1 LNCLIVAAGTGGR
14 LRERGESK
22 PLVPVKGVGLL
33 ERVITR
39 ARSAGVEQFLVVSG
53 YRGDAVRAALDA
65 ISERE
70 GVSIRHID
78 NDEWQRGNGVSVSK
92 ARPFL
97 DGPFVLSMCDHLVD
111 PAILR
116 DLMASGAEPDTVT
129 LAVDFNIAGSINDPD
144 DVTRVKCSN
153 GLILNIGKVIRDFNA
168 IDTGVFLCT
177 PVIFDALE
185 ASQAAGDES
194 ISGAMNVL
202 ARQGRARTFDIQGRL
217 WLDVDD
223 PASLDKAEAL
233 LEAGRL

>member
-1 LNCLIVAAGTGGR
+1 MNCLIVAAGTGGR
-14 LRERGESK
+14 LRERGPSK
-22 PLVPVKGVGLL
+22 PLVQVYGVGLL

-39 ARSAGVEQFLVVSG
+39 ARAAGVQHFVVVSG
-53 YRGDAVRAALDA
+53 YRGDAVRASLDA

-70 GVSIRHID
+70 GIAIKHVD
-78 NDEWQRGNGVSVSK
+78 NDEWQRGNGVSVAK

-97 DGPFVLSMCDHLVD
+97 DGPFVLCMCDHLGD

-144 DVTRVKCSN
+144 DVTRVQCSN
-153 GLILNIGKVIRDFNA
+153 GLIVHIGKVIRDFNA

-202 ARQGRARTFDIQGRL
+202 ARQGKARVFDIQGRL

-223 PASLDKAEAL
+223 PASLEKAEAL
-233 LEAGRL
+233 LKSGRL

>member
-1 LNCLIVAAGTGGR
+1 MNCLIVAAGTGGR

-70 GVSIRHID
+70 GISIRHID

-92 ARPFL
+92 AKPFL

-185 ASQAAGDES
+185 SSQAAGDES